1 MDPSDTMKYAEPLD
15 YIPLWGIYT
24 ATVVVVLLSIEGGF
38 RLGRRRVRIIEAEK
52 ESSVGSMVSASLG
65 LLAFLLAFTFGLAA
79 SRYEARREVFLNEV
93 NALGTTY
100 LRAGL
105 LPEPYRTEMRD
116 LLREY
121 VDVRIEGVR
130 SGKIEEAIQRSE
142 KLHGQLW
149 SRAAEVGEKNQN
161 SIIVG
166 LFIQSLNEV
175 IDLHTKRVVAGL
187 RSRIPTVIWLVLYA
201 ITVLAMAEMG
211 YQTGLAG
218 KRRPLSIPAVA
229 LAFSAVIVLIAD
241 LDRPGQGLI
250 RVSQEAMDQLR
261 ETLSTS
267 R

>member
-1 MDPSDTMKYAEPLD
+1 MDPSDTMKYAESLD